1 MRRYYHAPDGKNLR
15 SMPDVHRWLEANE
28 AWAPADDGP
37 AAAPG
42 AAADA
47 DGGAAGAAA
56 AAPDGAAAEPDG
68 GPFLGTVSAARWRA
82 LDLDARLDL
91 FSYVWKQRHAR
102 SAREKSLCFPID
114 RAGVSRELRARWDAL
129 DAAARER
136 YDEAARADRE
146 RYFQEDA
153 ARAGRG

>member
-1 MRRYYHAPDGKNLR
+1 
-15 SMPDVHRWLEANE
+15 MPDVHRWLEASRGG
-28 AWAPADDGP
+28 APRRRARGR
-37 AAAPG
+37 A

-47 DGGAAGAAA
+47 DGGAAGR
-56 AAPDGAAAEPDG
+56 GAAGRRRRGRRRRA
-68 GPFLGTVSAARWRA
+68 FLGTVSAARWRA

-91 FSYVWKQRHAR
+91 FSYVWKQRRAR